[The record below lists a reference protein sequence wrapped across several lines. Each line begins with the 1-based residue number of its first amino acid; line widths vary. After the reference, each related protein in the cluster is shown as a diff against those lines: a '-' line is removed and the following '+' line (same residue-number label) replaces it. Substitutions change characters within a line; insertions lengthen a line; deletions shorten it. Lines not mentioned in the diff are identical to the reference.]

1 MTLTNIALLSS
12 VGDDDADVSVHEV
25 RLDDDELTRF
35 DEEFSDFDV
44 TVTNNDDDHQADG
57 FITNYPSHLG
67 FDLGA
72 SYLGDMGQRSAAVG
86 QGSDGGDRGRHTQ
99 GEGQN
104 LDDADQGMW
113 KESGVGFYVECAE
126 IRKL

>member
-1 MTLTNIALLSS
+1 M
-12 VGDDDADVSVHEV
+12 SVHEV

-44 TVTNNDDDHQADG
+44 TVTNNDDDHQLSPRADG
-57 FITNYPSHLG
+57 FTNYPSHLA

-104 LDDADQGMW
+104 LDDAEQGTW
-113 KESGVGFYVECAE
+113 KDSCVRLYVECA
-126 IRKL
+126 